1 MNKEPLSPSVRE
13 LTQALVEAL
22 QKEESSIKLLE
33 KHLDGQLAAL
43 RSQERNTLE
52 DLTID
57 TSNEVSTLHN
67 LQSDKQEQ
75 IQRLSEQITP
85 GARKI
90 SLDTLIS
97 TLDESFEDSVLE
109 SLKQL
114 HHRIPEQARTIREK
128 SKELAYSLQYALH
141 LGHQMIEAIQGATSS
156 PPMLIYTA
164 AGSKKIS
171 ASKRMM
177 VNKVG

>member
-1 MNKEPLSPSVRE
+1 M
-13 LTQALVEAL
+13 
-22 QKEESSIKLLE
+22 EEISIKQLE

-43 RSQERNTLE
+43 RSQERGILE

-57 TSNEVSTLHN
+57 TSNEVSKLHN
-67 LQSDKQEQ
+67 LQSNKQEH
-75 IQRLSEQITP
+75 IQHLCEHLTP
-85 GARKI
+85 GASKA
-90 SLDTLIS
+90 SLDSLIN
-97 TLDESFEDSVLE
+97 TLDESFDDSLIE
-109 SLKQL
+109 SLKLLQQ
-114 HHRIPEQARTIREK
+114 RIPEQAKTIREK

-171 ASKRMM
+171 ANKRMM